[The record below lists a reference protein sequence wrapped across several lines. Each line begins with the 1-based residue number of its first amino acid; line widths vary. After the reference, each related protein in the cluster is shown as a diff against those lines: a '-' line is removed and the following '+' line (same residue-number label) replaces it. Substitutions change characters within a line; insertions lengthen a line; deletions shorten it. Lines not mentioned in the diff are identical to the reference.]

1 MLQSTKYFR
10 QIYVF
15 IIENLSHWR
24 EKEKERERERERE
37 YPVIVCLQNMI
48 ELNNKRFLNWLF
60 PPIFPLACCVK
71 RYALLQSLSKNYT
84 KYLLSTM
91 YVP

>member
-24 EKEKERERERERE
+24 EKERERERERERIPCYSMLVE
-37 YPVIVCLQNMI
+37 YD
-48 ELNNKRFLNWLF
+48 R
-60 PPIFPLACCVK
+60 
-71 RYALLQSLSKNYT
+71 T
-84 KYLLSTM
+84 K
-91 YVP
+91 

>member
-24 EKEKERERERERE
+24 EKERERERERIPCYSMLVE
-37 YPVIVCLQNMI
+37 YD
-48 ELNNKRFLNWLF
+48 R
-60 PPIFPLACCVK
+60 
-71 RYALLQSLSKNYT
+71 T
-84 KYLLSTM
+84 K
-91 YVP
+91 